1 MLLRTSKNR
10 RDFQGNFQLCRSC
23 MLLGKGLKKRS
34 GACREGR
41 RSARRGRQRSAVSQS
56 QTEKERMVEK
66 GWELFYFSSRDIE
79 VAQESI
85 DLYSGESG
93 EAGEERWCNDNKKR
107 QPFKKRREI
116 KHNEIK
122 WKTQVRRDS
131 QQQGS
136 LGGPGQVD
144 HEGQLTR
151 EGYWGREEL
160 LGNAGTIE
168 GSLNIKS
175 REGIV
180 GPREDCHD
188 GGKGWK
194 ASLSRRKM
202 HAFQLLWGHR
212 KTNLQFPV

>member
-1 MLLRTSKNR
+1 M
-10 RDFQGNFQLCRSC
+10 
-23 MLLGKGLKKRS
+23 
-34 GACREGR
+34 
-41 RSARRGRQRSAVSQS
+41 
-56 QTEKERMVEK
+56 
-66 GWELFYFSSRDIE
+66 
-79 VAQESI
+79 
-85 DLYSGESG
+85 
-93 EAGEERWCNDNKKR
+93 
-107 QPFKKRREI
+107 
-116 KHNEIK
+116 
-122 WKTQVRRDS
+122 RRDS

-136 LGGPGQVD
+136 LAGPGQVD
-144 HEGQLTR
+144 HEGRLTR
-151 EGYWGREEL
+151 EGHWGREEL